1 MKQQTKSSNITVGLD
16 LGDRRHRFCALDERG
31 EVVEQDSICNDRVS
45 LRKLAGRY
53 HGALGVMALCE
64 FMNPDNIHAL
74 ETAAIVV
81 AGTLT
86 GSELAV
92 AVFFHPRISRLEDA
106 VHVRAAQTLAKVLG
120 MVMPFWY
127 ALTFLLALAVTFV
140 AHTTRST
147 PWWLALASTAL
158 FALISVYSV
167 LLPVPINN
175 QVARWQPDSL
185 PANWRDL
192 RRRWDLL
199 HAIRVAFLVIALILL
214 VASCVY

>member
-1 MKQQTKSSNITVGLD
+1 
-16 LGDRRHRFCALDERG
+16 
-31 EVVEQDSICNDRVS
+31 
-45 LRKLAGRY
+45 
-53 HGALGVMALCE
+53 
-64 FMNPDNIHAL
+64 MNPDIIHAL

-92 AVFFHPRISRLEDA
+92 AVFFHPGISRLEDV
-106 VHVRAAQTLAKVLG
+106 VHIRAAQALAKVLG
-120 MVMPFWY
+120 MVMSFWY
-127 ALTFLLALAVTFV
+127 PLTLLLALAVTFV
-140 AHTTRST
+140 AHTARST
-147 PWWLALASTAL
+147 PWWLALAATVL

-175 QVARWQPDSL
+175 QVARWQTDSV

-199 HAIRVAFLVIALILL
+199 HAIRVVFLVVALILL

>member
-1 MKQQTKSSNITVGLD
+1 
-16 LGDRRHRFCALDERG
+16 
-31 EVVEQDSICNDRVS
+31 
-45 LRKLAGRY
+45 
-53 HGALGVMALCE
+53 
-64 FMNPDNIHAL
+64 MNPDIIHAL

-92 AVFFHPRISRLEDA
+92 AVFFHPRIGRLEDA
-106 VHVRAAQTLAKVLG
+106 VHIQAAQTLAKVFG

-127 ALTFLLALAVTFV
+127 ALTFLLTLALTFA

-147 PWWLALASTAL
+147 SWWMALASAAL
-158 FALISVYSV
+158 LALISVYSV

-175 QVARWQPDSL
+175 QVARWQPDTV

-199 HAIRVAFLVIALILL
+199 HAIRVVFLIIALILL

>member
-1 MKQQTKSSNITVGLD
+1 
-16 LGDRRHRFCALDERG
+16 
-31 EVVEQDSICNDRVS
+31 
-45 LRKLAGRY
+45 
-53 HGALGVMALCE
+53 
-64 FMNPDNIHAL
+64 MNPDIIHAL
-74 ETAAIVV
+74 ETVAIVV

-92 AVFFHPRISRLEDA
+92 AVFFHPRISRLDDA
-106 VHVRAAQTLAKVLG
+106 VHIRTAQTLAKVLG

-127 ALTFLLALAVTFV
+127 ALTFLLALALTFV
-140 AHTTRST
+140 ARPARST
-147 PWWLALASTAL
+147 PWWLALAATVL
-158 FALISVYSV
+158 YALISVYSV

-175 QVARWQPDSL
+175 QVARWQPDTV

>member
-1 MKQQTKSSNITVGLD
+1 
-16 LGDRRHRFCALDERG
+16 
-31 EVVEQDSICNDRVS
+31 
-45 LRKLAGRY
+45 
-53 HGALGVMALCE
+53 
-64 FMNPDNIHAL
+64 MNPDIIHAL
-74 ETAAIVV
+74 EIAAIVV

-106 VHVRAAQTLAKVLG
+106 VHIQAAQTLAKVLG
-120 MVMPFWY
+120 IVMSFSYP
-127 ALTFLLALAVTFV
+127 LTFLLALAVTFV
-140 AHTTRST
+140 VHTTRGT
-147 PWWLALASTAL
+147 PWWWLAFASTAL
-158 FALISVYSV
+158 FALISVYSL

-175 QVARWQPDSL
+175 QVASWQPDTV

-199 HAIRVAFLVIALILL
+199 HAIRVVFLVIALILL

>member
-1 MKQQTKSSNITVGLD
+1 
-16 LGDRRHRFCALDERG
+16 
-31 EVVEQDSICNDRVS
+31 
-45 LRKLAGRY
+45 
-53 HGALGVMALCE
+53 
-64 FMNPDNIHAL
+64 MNPDIIHAL
-74 ETAAIVV
+74 EVAAIVV

-106 VHVRAAQTLAKVLG
+106 VHVRAVQALAKVFG
-120 MVMPFWY
+120 TVMPFWY

-147 PWWLALASTAL
+147 PWWPALASTVL

-175 QVARWQPDSL
+175 QVMRWQPDSL
-185 PANWRDL
+185 PANW
-192 RRRWDLL
+192 WDLL
-199 HAIRVAFLVIALILL
+199 HAIRVVFLVIALILL